1 MMPTALAAADGPAV
15 ANPTITIRDVDG
27 AERESSFGNASEHV
41 LRTAQPWRT
50 FRWYY
55 GQRHYSGTY
64 ATATMSQSVIYE
76 SRLELARLLLA
87 DFDPDVTHVV
97 SQPFLMRALVDGK
110 TRRHVPDLLLF
121 GQHTVT
127 VVDVKPR
134 SHLDNPTVVATFA
147 WVRKVVENRGWFF
160 EVASD
165 PDRVLLN
172 NVRLLA
178 GFRHP
183 KGISAEILQSLRGQ
197 VLVGRTLAE
206 STGLIDAPVPCVR
219 AALFHLMWRH
229 ELSVDLTRR
238 LSSQTTLEVAK

>member
-1 MMPTALAAADGPAV
+1 MMPTAIAASDGPAV
-15 ANPTITIRDVDG
+15 ANPTITVRDIDG
-27 AERESSFGNASEHV
+27 AERESSLGNASEHV

-64 ATATMSQSVIYE
+64 ATATMSQSRIYE

-87 DFDPDVTHVV
+87 DFDPDVTHMV
-97 SQPFLMRALVDGK
+97 SQPFLMRAVVDSK
-110 TRRHVPDLLLF
+110 TRRHVPDFLLF
-121 GQHTVT
+121 GENKVT

-134 SHLDNPTVVATFA
+134 SHLDDPTVVATFA
-147 WVRKVVENRGWFF
+147 WVRRVVENRGWFF
-160 EVASD
+160 EIASE
-165 PDRVLLN
+165 PERVLLN
-172 NVRLLA
+172 NVRFLA

-183 KGISAEILQSLRGQ
+183 KGISAEILLDLRDRA
-197 VLVGRTLAE
+197 LVGRTLAE
-206 STGLIDAPVPCVR
+206 STALIDAPAPCVR
-219 AALFHLMWRH
+219 AALFHMLWRH

>member
-1 MMPTALAAADGPAV
+1 MMPTAVAAADGPAV
-15 ANPTITIRDVDG
+15 TNPTITVRDADG
-27 AERESSFGNASEHV
+27 AERETNFGNASEDV

-64 ATATMSQSVIYE
+64 ATATMNQSAIYE

-87 DFDPDVTHVV
+87 DFDQDVTHMV
-97 SQPFLMRALVDGK
+97 SQPFLMRAVVDGK
-110 TRRHVPDLLLF
+110 TRRHVPDFLLF
-121 GQHTVT
+121 GQNKVT

-134 SHLDNPTVVATFA
+134 SHLDDPTVVATFA

-160 EVASD
+160 EIASE
-165 PDRVLLN
+165 PDRIHFN
-172 NVRLLA
+172 NVRFLA

-183 KGISAEILQSLRGQ
+183 KGISAEILRDLRDQ

-206 STGLIDAPVPCVR
+206 STALIDAPAPCVR
-219 AALFHLMWRH
+219 AALFHMLWRH

-238 LSSQTTLEVAK
+238 LSSQTAMEVGK